1 MGTVCHASTTRT
13 VGPLP
18 LPSAWLEGKCV
29 RENTKGGNVPKNKKK
44 RDLEEFW
51 IKRALLAEQQV
62 AVLLA
67 QLEAALKEQK

>member
-1 MGTVCHASTTRT
+1 
-13 VGPLP
+13 
-18 LPSAWLEGKCV
+18 
-29 RENTKGGNVPKNKKK
+29 VPKNKKK

>member
-1 MGTVCHASTTRT
+1 M
-13 VGPLP
+13 
-18 LPSAWLEGKCV
+18 
-29 RENTKGGNVPKNKKK
+29 PKNKKK

-67 QLEAALKEQK
+67 QLEALKEQK